1 MYPTG
6 TQPAGVRRSPPAIV
20 RFHRRGLFVICF
32 ALSLTARGQFPRDRD
47 YDYEPPKPGTYT
59 LPVIK
64 FAAEGVL
71 LDTKNQAVTLSA
83 LTRGRI
89 TFLSF
94 IYSRC
99 AAPKGCPYA
108 TGVLDQL
115 HELSKK
121 DPELAKNM
129 RLISISFDPEFD
141 TPERLAS
148 YAENVRDEKGGC
160 EWRFLTG
167 RSRAELDPILAAY
180 NQAVDKR
187 SNLSDPQGPLFHT
200 LRVFLID
207 RQGRIRNIYSS
218 GTLDVRLLLADVKTL
233 LLEK

>member
-6 TQPAGVRRSPPAIV
+6 TQPAGARRSPPAIV

-148 YAENVRDEKGGC
+148 YAENVRDEKVAVSGG
-160 EWRFLTG
+160 F
-167 RSRAELDPILAAY
+167 S
-180 NQAVDKR
+180 
-187 SNLSDPQGPLFHT
+187 
-200 LRVFLID
+200 
-207 RQGRIRNIYSS
+207 
-218 GTLDVRLLLADVKTL
+218 LADHAPSLIQFSPPTIRRWIKDRTCQIHRDL
-233 LLEK
+233 FSIPCEFS